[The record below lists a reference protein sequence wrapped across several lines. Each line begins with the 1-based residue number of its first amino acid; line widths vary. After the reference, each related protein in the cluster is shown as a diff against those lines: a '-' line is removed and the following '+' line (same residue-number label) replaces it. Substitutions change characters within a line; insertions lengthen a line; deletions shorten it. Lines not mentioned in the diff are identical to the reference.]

1 MIDDGMVDYRAA
13 AVVHGAMG
21 ERAHDHRVL
30 KDIYVA
36 AGRAP
41 CVGVPARNGPCYV
54 GKSAAVMTRQHS

>member
-13 AVVHGAMG
+13 AVVNGAMG

-36 AGRAP
+36 AGRSP
-41 CVGVPARNGPCYV
+41 CVGVLARNGPCYV